1 MLRGTMKR
9 KLIIIA
15 TSGGWMDVVVRRFF
29 FFVFLQEHIDKV
41 VLLNKHPNLGSI
53 LMMLV
58 FG

>member
-29 FFVFLQEHIDKV
+29 FLQEHIDKV

-53 LMMLV
+53 LMVLV

>member
-1 MLRGTMKR
+1 MKR